1 MKSHRIDVADGMG
14 VDEDEIW
21 RDEIVGDG
29 RREYREK
36 QLELGVAF
44 GYTMKT

>member
-14 VDEDEIW
+14 AGEDEIG

-36 QLELGVAF
+36 QLELGVHS
-44 GYTMKT
+44 GTL